1 MKEEKKEEQDYIEAF
16 NQGYELSRELGLKS
30 EILKDL
36 GAGKNRIQAMQ
47 DGMQQYEKELQ
58 KQKFKDIIPP
68 FDMEKFE
75 NRDIHIEDNS
85 PEKDKDREI
94 DI

>member
-1 MKEEKKEEQDYIEAF
+1 
-16 NQGYELSRELGLKS
+16 
-30 EILKDL
+30 
-36 GAGKNRIQAMQ
+36 MQ

-58 KQKFKDIIPP
+58 MQKSRDIIPP